1 MGLTFK
7 ARVLLELGAE
17 LISSDGMA
25 LYELIKNGLDAGSKD
40 IGVEIQVVVQPSMR
54 RALLR
59 KWRDHRHPWSSA
71 DFLAEVEAGIEPSAM
86 ADVVEAFKERLQ
98 KGPREVA
105 IKAFEDACV
114 DFNYIKVLDSGS
126 GMDAKALDECYL
138 TVGTTNR
145 LQEKMHLLR
154 ERGDELNDAQVPLGE
169 KGIGRLAAMR
179 LGHFIRVI
187 SAVATQPHEYVLD
200 LDWRPVY
207 VDPMLDLSDKAL
219 QFQPVVCGRKA
230 TDSGTT
236 IVIKDLQSDWD
247 LHKLRELSKFD
258 LAKLADPFKSATANQ
273 FLNVHFQG
281 EEVNLIATFEAAR
294 LKSADAICTIT
305 FRSGTIDPEPAEQ
318 DEEARLVVKTVY
330 RLHQREEE
338 LVLVGPHLATA
349 VSFEPKRRK
358 NAEKLARS
366 DEVVAALKTLG
377 DFEAK
382 FYWFNRGRF
391 LRYEKILWADG
402 LGDFVRNWSGG
413 LLVYRDGFRVYPYG
427 SAQDDWLDLDRKALA
442 SSAYKLNRAQIV
454 GYLRIT
460 SKENPRLVD
469 QTNREGFR
477 DSPEREALRRLLRQ
491 AIIADCKS
499 FLERVDKENKVADEE
514 TVQDLD
520 ARIVDSSNSAA
531 LNLKRLK
538 ARVPAETETIQ
549 SVLQELGEVQD
560 AWNRA
565 KQTLKS
571 KSEEVETYTHLA
583 GVGLMV
589 ELLAHE
595 LARTTQDA
603 LDLLADKKTA
613 SDPKK
618 LQALASVLKTLN
630 KRIRVIDVLS
640 IPGRQRRE
648 VISIPELVLEMK
660 DFYETKF
667 ARHQVV
673 FNVTQ
678 SNARPF
684 NRKVERGQIIQIL
697 DNIFNNSVFWLT
709 RRAKRQNPPQIKV
722 ELDAAAGTVRIVD
735 NGPGISEEV
744 GDRVFDAFYTSKGAN
759 GRGLGLFISKKLAT
773 ENDATLEL
781 LPANDGTHHGFVLK
795 F

>member
-25 LYELIKNGLDAGSKD
+25 LYELIKNGLDAGSKE
-40 IGVEIQVVVQPSMR
+40 IGIEIQVVMQPSMR

-59 KWRDHRHPWSSA
+59 KWKDTRLSWSL
-71 DFLAEVEAGIEPSAM
+71 DTFLAEVRSGIDNSAPSTAI
-86 ADVVEAFKERLQ
+86 DAFMSSIQ
-98 KGPREVA
+98 KGARA
-105 IKAFEDACV
+105 DALSALEAACAE
-114 DFNYIKVLDSGS
+114 FNFIQVVDSGR
-126 GMDAKALDECYL
+126 GMNATELDECYL

-145 LQEKMHLLR
+145 LQEKMRLLKDLNSDDE
-154 ERGDELNDAQVPLGE
+154 ERVPLGE

-179 LGHFIRVI
+179 LGHFIKVV
-187 SAVATQPHEYVLD
+187 SAVKSEPHEFVLD

-207 VDPMLDLSDKAL
+207 ANPMLDLSAPSL
-219 QFQPVVCGRKA
+219 QFKPVLGGKKIK
-230 TDSGTT
+230 SNGTT
-236 IVIKDLQSDWD
+236 IVIKDLQSDWHLD
-247 LHKLRELSKFD
+247 KLKELSRFD
-258 LAKLADPFKSATANQ
+258 LGKLADPFKSAAANQ
-273 FLNVHFQG
+273 FLTVQFQG
-281 EEVNLIATFEAAR
+281 NDVNLIAVFESAR
-294 LKSADAICTIT
+294 LKAADAICTIT
-305 FRSGTIDPEPAEQ
+305 FRAGSVDPEDI
-318 DEEARLVVKTVY
+318 DEGDEGARLIVKTSY
-330 RLHQREEE
+330 QHFKREET
-338 LVLVGPHLATA
+338 LALSGSHLATA
-349 VSFEPKRRK
+349 VSYEPKRKK
-358 NAEKLARS
+358 NADKLARS
-366 DEVVAALKTLG
+366 DEVVSALKTLG
-377 DFEAK
+377 DFDAK

-391 LRYEKILWADG
+391 LREQKALWAEG

-413 LLVYRDGFRVYPYG
+413 LLVYRDGYRVYPYG
-427 SAQDDWLDLDRKALA
+427 SPQDDWLDLDRKALA

-514 TVQDLD
+514 TLQDLD
-520 ARIVDSSNSAA
+520 ARIVDSSQSASQ
-531 LNLKRLK
+531 NLKRLR
-538 ARVPAETETIQ
+538 ARVPDESETIQ

-565 KQTLKS
+565 KQTLKAN
-571 KSEEVETYTHLA
+571 KDDLETYTHLA

-603 LDLLADKKTA
+603 LDLLADKQTA

-648 VISIPELVLEMK
+648 VQSIPEIVAEMK
-660 DFYETKF
+660 EFYETKF
-667 ARHQVV
+667 ARHIVE
-673 FNVTQ
+673 FSLTQ
-678 SNARPF
+678 SGTRAF
-684 NRKVERGQIIQIL
+684 ARKVERGQIIQII
-697 DNIFNNSVFWLT
+697 DNIFNNAVFWLGQRSNRKT
-709 RRAKRQNPPQIKV
+709 PARINV
-722 ELDAAAGTVRIVD
+722 EIDTIAGSIAITD
-735 NGPGISEEV
+735 NGPGISEEI
-744 GDRVFDAFYTSKGAN
+744 GNRVFDAFYTSKGAS
-759 GRGLGLFISKKLAT
+759 GRGLGLYISKKLAA
-773 ENDATLEL
+773 ENNFELEL
-781 LPANDGTHHGFVLK
+781 LPAQDGVHHGFVLK

>member
-25 LYELIKNGLDAGSKD
+25 LYELIKNGLDAGSD
-40 IGVEIQVVVQPSMR
+40 EIGIEIQVVMQPSMKR
-54 RALLR
+54 SLLR
-59 KWRDHRHPWSSA
+59 KWKDARLAWRPEA
-71 DFLAEVEAGIEPSAM
+71 FLAEVEAGIDGGAPTDAVAAFTGALQAGSRS
-86 ADVVEAFKERLQ
+86 EAL
-98 KGPREVA
+98 A
-105 IKAFEDACV
+105 SLDDACAK
-114 DFNYIKVLDSGS
+114 FSFIKVVDSGC
-126 GMDAKALDECYL
+126 GMDKQALNDCYL
-138 TVGTTNR
+138 TVGTTVR
-145 LQEKMHLLR
+145 LEQKMHLLD
-154 ERGDELNDAQVPLGE
+154 DEASDASDEGRIPLGE

-179 LGHFIRVI
+179 LGHFVQVV
-187 SAVATQPHEYVLD
+187 SAVESEPNECVLD

-207 VDPMLDLSDKAL
+207 ANPMLDLEHEAL
-219 QFQPVVCGRKA
+219 QFKPVMGGRKLRPK
-230 TDSGTT
+230 GTT

-247 LHKLRELSKFD
+247 LDKLKELSRFD
-258 LAKLADPFKSATANQ
+258 LGKLADPFQSAAANQ
-273 FLNVHFQG
+273 FLAVQFQG
-281 EEVNLIATFEAAR
+281 KEVDLIAVFEAAR

-305 FRSGTIDPEPAEQ
+305 FRAGSVDVSSADADAAE
-318 DEEARLVVKTVY
+318 LVVKTTY
-330 RLHQREEE
+330 RLYKREEE
-338 LVLVGPHLATA
+338 LVHGGPHLATA
-349 VSFEPKRRK
+349 VSYEPKRKK

-391 LRYEKILWADG
+391 LRDEKVLWSGG

-460 SKENPRLVD
+460 SKENPKLID

-499 FLERVDKENKVADEE
+499 FLEKVDKENKVADEE
-514 TVQDLD
+514 TLQDID
-520 ARIVDSSNSAA
+520 ARIGDSSQNAA

-538 ARVPAETETIQ
+538 ARVPAEAETIQ

-571 KSEEVETYTHLA
+571 KNEEVETYTHLA

-595 LARTTQDA
+595 LARITQDA
-603 LDLLADKKTA
+603 LELLADKKTA

-618 LQALASVLKTLN
+618 LQALAAVLKTLN

-640 IPGRQRRE
+640 IPGRQRKE
-648 VISIPELVLEMK
+648 VLAIPALVEEMK

-667 ARHQVV
+667 ERHKIQFDVITSGGRA
-673 FNVTQ
+673 F
-678 SNARPF
+678 A
-684 NRKVERGQIIQIL
+684 RKVERGQIIQIF
-697 DNIFNNSVFWLT
+697 DNLFNNSVFWLA
-709 RRAKRQNPPQIKV
+709 RRLNRDERPHIRV
-722 ELDAAAGTVRIVD
+722 EIDTSAGSVSVMD
-735 NGPGISEEV
+735 NGPGISEDV
-744 GDRVFDAFYTSKGAN
+744 GNRVFDAFYTSKGAN
-759 GRGLGLFISKKLAT
+759 GRGLGLYISKKLAV
-773 ENDATLEL
+773 ENDAQLEL
-781 LPANDGTHHGFVLK
+781 LPAEEGVHHGFLLK

>member
-25 LYELIKNGLDAGSKD
+25 LYELIKNGLDAGSRE
-40 IGVEIQVVVQPSMR
+40 ISIEIQVVLQPSMKR
-54 RALLR
+54 SLLR
-59 KWRDHRHPWSSA
+59 RWRDERLAWNA
-71 DFLAEVEAGIEPSAM
+71 EAFLAEVDAGIDSSAP
-86 ADVVEAFKERLQ
+86 AEALAEFVGALQ
-98 KGPREVA
+98 VGSRSEALVSL
-105 IKAFEDACV
+105 EDACAEY
-114 DFNYIKVLDSGS
+114 NSIKVIDSGC
-126 GMDAKALDECYL
+126 GMDKQALNDCYL
-138 TVGTTNR
+138 TVGTTVR
-145 LQEKMHLLR
+145 LEQKMHLLD
-154 ERGDELNDAQVPLGE
+154 DEASDASDNRRIPLGE

-179 LGHFIRVI
+179 LGHFIRVV
-187 SAVATQPHEYVLD
+187 SAVESESNEYVLD

-207 VDPMLDLSDKAL
+207 ANPMLGLDHESL
-219 QFQPVVCGRKA
+219 QFKPVMGGQKSRHK
-230 TDSGTT
+230 GTT

-247 LHKLRELSKFD
+247 LDKLRELSRFD
-258 LAKLADPFKSATANQ
+258 LGKLADPFQSAAANQ
-273 FLNVHFQG
+273 FLAIKFQG
-281 EEVNLIATFEAAR
+281 KDANLIGVFEAAR
-294 LKSADAICTIT
+294 LKCADAVCTIT
-305 FRSGTIDPEPAEQ
+305 FRAGSVETSSANEDAAE
-318 DEEARLVVKTVY
+318 LVVNTVY
-330 RLHQREEE
+330 RLYKREEE
-338 LVLVGPHLATA
+338 LVHAGPHLATA
-349 VSFEPKRRK
+349 VSYEPKRKK

-366 DEVVAALKTLG
+366 DEVVTALKTLG

-391 LRYEKILWADG
+391 LRDEKVLWSGG

-460 SKENPRLVD
+460 SRENPKLID

-499 FLERVDKENKVADEE
+499 FLEKVDKENKVADEE
-514 TVQDLD
+514 TLQDID
-520 ARIVDSSNSAA
+520 ARIGDSSQNAA
-531 LNLKRLK
+531 QNLKRLK
-538 ARVPAETETIQ
+538 ARVPAEAETIQ

-571 KSEEVETYTHLA
+571 KNEEVETYTHLA

-603 LDLLADKKTA
+603 LELLADKKTA
-613 SDPKK
+613 SDPQK
-618 LQALASVLKTLN
+618 LQALAAVLKTLN

-640 IPGRQRRE
+640 IPGRQRKE
-648 VISIPELVLEMK
+648 VLSIPTLVEEMR
-660 DFYETKF
+660 DFYEAKF
-667 ARHQVV
+667 EQNKVNFDVVMTGARA
-673 FNVTQ
+673 FT
-678 SNARPF
+678 
-684 NRKVERGQIIQIL
+684 RKVERGQIIQIF
-697 DNIFNNSVFWLT
+697 DNIFNNSVFWLA
-709 RRAKRQNPPQIKV
+709 RRLNRDERPQIRV
-722 ELDAAAGTVRIVD
+722 DIDTAAGLVAISD
-735 NGPGISEEV
+735 NGPGISEDV
-744 GDRVFDAFYTSKGAN
+744 GNRVFDAFYTSKGAN
-759 GRGLGLFISKKLAT
+759 GRGLGLYISKKLAA
-773 ENDATLEL
+773 ENDAELEL
-781 LPANDGTHHGFVLK
+781 LPAESGVHNGFVLK

>member
-25 LYELIKNGLDAGSKD
+25 LYELIKNGLDAGSKE
-40 IGVEIQVVVQPSMR
+40 IGIEIQVVMQPSMR

-59 KWRDHRHPWSSA
+59 KWKDTRLVWSA
-71 DFLAEVEAGIEPSAM
+71 DKFLAEVEAGIDNSAPRTVI
-86 ADVVEAFKERLQ
+86 DVFMGALQGGSRVAAISALEAACAEFNF
-98 KGPREVA
+98 
-105 IKAFEDACV
+105 IKVV
-114 DFNYIKVLDSGS
+114 DFGS
-126 GMDAKALDECYL
+126 GMDDDALDECYL

-145 LQEKMHLLR
+145 LQEKIRLLK
-154 ERGDELNDAQVPLGE
+154 EDSAEHDENIPLGE

-179 LGHFIRVI
+179 LGHFIQVI
-187 SAVATQPHEYVLD
+187 SAVESEPCEFVLD

-207 VDPMLDLSDKAL
+207 ANPMLDLSDKSL
-219 QFQPVVCGRKA
+219 QFKPVVGGKKSR
-230 TDSGTT
+230 TNGTT

-247 LHKLRELSKFD
+247 LDKLRELSRFD
-258 LAKLADPFKSATANQ
+258 LGKLGDPFKSAAANQ
-273 FLNVHFQG
+273 FLTVHFQG
-281 EEVNLIATFEAAR
+281 NDVNLIAVFEAAR

-305 FRSGTIDPEPAEQ
+305 FRAGSVEP
-318 DEEARLVVKTVY
+318 DDDGDTARLIVKTVY
-330 RLHQREEE
+330 QHYKREEE
-338 LVLVGPHLATA
+338 LALFGPHLATA
-349 VSFEPKRRK
+349 VSYEPKRKK
-358 NAEKLARS
+358 NADKLARS
-366 DEVVAALKTLG
+366 DEVVSALKTLG
-377 DFEAK
+377 DFDAK

-391 LRYEKILWADG
+391 LREEKVLWAGG

-413 LLVYRDGFRVYPYG
+413 LLVYRDGYRVYPYG

-514 TVQDLD
+514 TLQDLD
-520 ARIVDSSNSAA
+520 ARIVDSSQNAS
-531 LNLKRLK
+531 LNLKRLR

-560 AWNRA
+560 AWSRA

-571 KSEEVETYTHLA
+571 NKEDLETYTHLA

-603 LDLLADKKTA
+603 LDLLADKKAA

-618 LQALASVLKTLN
+618 LQALTSVLKTLN

-648 VISIPELVLEMK
+648 VLPIAAIVTEMM

-667 ARHQVV
+667 ARHSVEL
-673 FNVTQ
+673 NVTQ
-678 SNARPF
+678 TGSRAF
-684 NRKVERGQIIQIL
+684 TRKVERGQIIQIF
-697 DNIFNNSVFWLT
+697 DNIFNNSVFWLA
-709 RRAKRQNPPQIKV
+709 RRSNRNKPAKINVDIDTK
-722 ELDAAAGTVRIVD
+722 AGTIVITD
-735 NGPGISEEV
+735 NGPGISEPI
-744 GDRVFDAFYTSKGAN
+744 GNRVFDAFYTSKGAS
-759 GRGLGLFISKKLAT
+759 GRGLGLYISKKLAS
-773 ENDATLEL
+773 ENDVDLEL
-781 LPANDGTHHGFVLK
+781 LPAEDGVHHGFVLK

>member
-1 MGLTFK
+1 
-7 ARVLLELGAE
+7 
-17 LISSDGMA
+17 MA
-25 LYELIKNGLDAGSKD
+25 LYELIKNGLDAGSKE
-40 IGVEIQVVVQPSMR
+40 IGIEIQVVMQPSMR

-59 KWRDHRHPWSSA
+59 KWKDARLAWNA
-71 DFLAEVEAGIEPSAM
+71 KTFLAEVQAGVDGSAPDD
-86 ADVVEAFKERLQ
+86 AIEAFMGALQ
-98 KGPREVA
+98 TGSRAAALASLEQ
-105 IKAFEDACV
+105 ACAE
-114 DFNYIKVLDSGS
+114 FNFIKVVDSGS
-126 GMDAKALDECYL
+126 GMDVKALDECYL

-145 LQEKMHLLR
+145 LQKKMNLMDDVS
-154 ERGDELNDAQVPLGE
+154 DEANEEQVPLGE

-179 LGHFIRVI
+179 LGHFVQVV
-187 SAVATQPHEYVLD
+187 SAVESKPREFVLD

-207 VDPMLDLSDKAL
+207 ANPMLDLDDESL
-219 QFQPVVCGRKA
+219 QFEPVVGPRKSRA
-230 TDSGTT
+230 KGTT

-247 LHKLRELSKFD
+247 LDKLKELSRFD
-258 LAKLADPFKSATANQ
+258 LGKLADPFKSAAANQ
-273 FLNVHFQG
+273 FLSVQFQG
-281 EEVNLIATFEAAR
+281 NDTSLIPVFEAAR
-294 LKSADAICTIT
+294 LKSADAFCTIT
-305 FRSGTIDPEPAEQ
+305 FRSGSVEPDSTDENAAE
-318 DEEARLVVKTVY
+318 LVVKTVY
-330 RLHQREEE
+330 SHFKREEE
-338 LVLVGPHLATA
+338 LVHVGAHLATA
-349 VSFEPKRRK
+349 VSYEPKRRK

-366 DEVVAALKTLG
+366 DEVVEALKTLG

-391 LRYEKILWADG
+391 LREEKVLWASG
-402 LGDFVRNWSGG
+402 LGDFVRSWSGG
-413 LLVYRDGFRVYPYG
+413 LLVYRDGYRVYPYG

-442 SSAYKLNRAQIV
+442 SSAYKLNRAQII
-454 GYLRIT
+454 GFLRIT
-460 SKENPRLVD
+460 SKKNPRLID

-499 FLERVDKENKVADEE
+499 FLEKVDKENKIADEE
-514 TVQDLD
+514 TLQDID
-520 ARIVDSSNSAA
+520 ARIVDSSQNAA
-531 LNLKRLK
+531 QNLKRLR
-538 ARVPAETETIQ
+538 ARVPAETATIQ

-571 KSEEVETYTHLA
+571 KNEEVETYTHLA

-648 VISIPELVLEMK
+648 VLPIPALVMEMR

-667 ARHQVV
+667 ERHKVE
-673 FNVTQ
+673 FTVTQ
-678 SNARPF
+678 SGDRVFA
-684 NRKVERGQIIQIL
+684 RKVERGQIIQIV
-697 DNIFNNSVFWLT
+697 DNIFNNSVFWLA
-709 RRAKRQNPPQIKV
+709 RRVNKGERPKINV
-722 ELDAAAGTVRIVD
+722 EIDTVVGSVAIID
-735 NGPGISEEV
+735 NGPGISEEI
-744 GDRVFDAFYTSKGAN
+744 GNRVFDAFYTSKGAS
-759 GRGLGLFISKKLAT
+759 GRGLGLYISKKLAE
-773 ENDATLEL
+773 ENDAKLEL
-781 LPANDGTHHGFVLK
+781 LPAKDGIHHGFVLK

>member
-25 LYELIKNGLDAGSKD
+25 LYELIKNGLDAGSKEIGID
-40 IGVEIQVVVQPSMR
+40 IQIVMQPSMKR
-54 RALLR
+54 TLLR
-59 KWRDHRHPWSSA
+59 KWKDTRHAWSA
-71 DFLAEVEAGIEPSAM
+71 EKFLAEVEAGVDSGAPDEAVEEFIRSIETGSRAEM
-86 ADVVEAFKERLQ
+86 LA
-98 KGPREVA
+98 
-105 IKAFEDACV
+105 AFEETCV
-114 DFNYIKVLDSGS
+114 ELNFIKVVDTGC
-126 GMDAKALDECYL
+126 GMDDKALNECYL

-145 LQEKMHLLR
+145 LQEKMHLLESTSEDADR
-154 ERGDELNDAQVPLGE
+154 ERVPLGE

-179 LGHFIRVI
+179 LGHYVQVI
-187 SAVATQPHEYVLD
+187 SAVETKPREFVLD

-207 VDPMLDLSDKAL
+207 ANPMLSLDHESL
-219 QFQPVVCGRKA
+219 QFEPVVGPRK
-230 TDSGTT
+230 SRPNGTT

-247 LHKLRELSKFD
+247 LDKLKELSRFD
-258 LAKLADPFKSATANQ
+258 LGKLADPFKSAAANQ
-273 FLNVHFQG
+273 FLNVQFQG
-281 EEVNLIATFEAAR
+281 KEANLIPVFESAR
-294 LKSADAICTIT
+294 LKSADAVCTIT
-305 FRSGTIDPEPAEQ
+305 FRAGSVGDSADENGAE
-318 DEEARLVVKTVY
+318 LTVKTVY
-330 RLHQREEE
+330 SHYRREEE
-338 LVLVGPHLATA
+338 LVHVGPHLATA
-349 VSFEPKRRK
+349 VSYEPKRKK
-358 NAEKLARS
+358 NADKLARS
-366 DEVVAALKTLG
+366 DEVVEALKTLG

-391 LRYEKILWADG
+391 LREEKVLWSGG
-402 LGDFVRNWSGG
+402 LGDFVRHWSGG
-413 LLVYRDGFRVYPYG
+413 LLVYRDGYRVYPYG

-460 SKENPRLVD
+460 SKVNPRLVD

-499 FLERVDKENKVADEE
+499 FLEKVDKENKVADEE
-514 TVQDLD
+514 TLQEID
-520 ARIVDSSNSAA
+520 ARIVDSSQNAA
-531 LNLKRLK
+531 QNLKRLK
-538 ARVPAETETIQ
+538 ARVPAETATIQ

-571 KSEEVETYTHLA
+571 KNEEVETYTHLA

-648 VISIPELVLEMK
+648 VLPIPELVTEMK

-667 ARHQVV
+667 ARHKVE
-673 FNVTQ
+673 FNVIQ
-678 SNARPF
+678 SGGRPF
-684 NRKVERGQIIQIL
+684 NRKVERGQVIQIF
-697 DNIFNNSVFWLT
+697 DNIFNNSVFWLA
-709 RRAKRQNPPQIKV
+709 RRMNRAERPQINV
-722 ELDAAAGTVRIVD
+722 EINTAKGYVTISD
-735 NGPGISEEV
+735 NGPGISEDI
-744 GDRVFDAFYTSKGAN
+744 GNRVFDAFYTSKGAN
-759 GRGLGLFISKKLAT
+759 GRGLGLYISKKLAA
-773 ENDATLEL
+773 ENDAELAL
-781 LPANDGTHHGFVLK
+781 LPAEEGIHHGFLLK

>member
-25 LYELIKNGLDAGSKD
+25 LYELIKNGLDAGSEE
-40 IGVEIQVVVQPSMR
+40 IGIEIQIVMQTSMK

-59 KWRDHRHPWSSA
+59 KWKDTSLAWNA
-71 DFLAEVEAGIEPSAM
+71 EQFLAEVEAGIDSSAPDD
-86 ADVVEAFKERLQ
+86 AVEDFIGALQ
-98 KGPREVA
+98 TNSRTNA
-105 IKAFEDACV
+105 LATLEDTCAELN
-114 DFNYIKVLDSGS
+114 FIKVIDSGT
-126 GMDAKALDECYL
+126 GMNDTALNLCYL

-145 LQEKMHLLR
+145 LEEKNFLLEDNEDEDSHN
-154 ERGDELNDAQVPLGE
+154 ERIPLGE

-179 LGHFIRVI
+179 LGHFVQVV
-187 SAVATQPHEYVLD
+187 SAVESEPREFVLD
-200 LDWRPVY
+200 LDWRPIY
-207 VDPMLDLSDKAL
+207 ANPMLDLDHWSL
-219 QFQPVVCGRKA
+219 QFEPVIGPFK
-230 TDSGTT
+230 SKPKGTT

-247 LHKLRELSKFD
+247 LDKLKELSRFD
-258 LAKLADPFKSATANQ
+258 LGKLADPFKSSVANQ
-273 FLNVHFQG
+273 FLSVQFQG
-281 EEVNLIATFEAAR
+281 KETNLIPVFESAR
-294 LKSADAICTIT
+294 LKSADAVCTIT
-305 FRSGTIDPEPAEQ
+305 FRAGAIAAESTDESCAELTI
-318 DEEARLVVKTVY
+318 KTVY
-330 RLHQREEE
+330 SHYRREEE
-338 LVLVGPHLATA
+338 LTHAGPHLATV
-349 VSFEPKRRK
+349 VSYEPKRKK

-366 DEVVAALKTLG
+366 DEVVEALKTLG

-391 LRYEKILWADG
+391 LREEKVLWAGG
-402 LGDFVRNWSGG
+402 LGDFVRHWSGG
-413 LLVYRDGFRVYPYG
+413 LLVFRDGFRVYPYG

-454 GYLRIT
+454 GYLRIS
-460 SKENPRLVD
+460 SKGNPKLVD

-499 FLERVDKENKVADEE
+499 FLEKVDKENKVADEE
-514 TVQDLD
+514 TLQDID
-520 ARIVDSSNSAA
+520 ARIVDSSQSAA
-531 LNLKRLK
+531 QNLKRLK
-538 ARVPAETETIQ
+538 ARVPAETATIQ

-571 KSEEVETYTHLA
+571 KNEEVETYTHLA

-613 SDPKK
+613 NDPKK

-648 VISIPELVLEMK
+648 TLEIPELIAEMK

-667 ARHQVV
+667 ARHNVE
-673 FNVTQ
+673 FNMAVSGGRAFT
-678 SNARPF
+678 
-684 NRKVERGQIIQIL
+684 RKVERGQIIQIF
-697 DNIFNNSVFWLT
+697 DNIFNNSVFWLA
-709 RRAKRQNPPQIKV
+709 RRINRNERAKINVDI
-722 ELDAAAGTVRIVD
+722 DTVRKLVTISD
-735 NGPGISEEV
+735 NGPGISEDI
-744 GDRVFDAFYTSKGAN
+744 GSRVFDAFYTSKGAN
-759 GRGLGLFISKKLAT
+759 GRGLGLYISKKLAT
-773 ENDATLEL
+773 ENDAELGL
-781 LPANDGTHHGFVLK
+781 LPAKEGTHQGFILK

>member
-1 MGLTFK
+1 MGLSFK

-25 LYELIKNGLDAGSKD
+25 LYELIKNGLDASSKE
-40 IGVEIQVVVQPSMR
+40 IGIEIQVVMQPSMK

-59 KWRDHRHPWSSA
+59 KWKDTRLAWNA
-71 DFLAEVEAGIEPSAM
+71 ETFLTEVEAGIDDSAP
-86 ADVVEAFKERLQ
+86 DD
-98 KGPREVA
+98 A
-105 IKAFEDACV
+105 IDTFIDTIQLGSREDALATLEEACV
-114 DFNYIKVLDSGS
+114 EFNFIKVIDSGS
-126 GMDAKALDECYL
+126 GMDDKSLNECYL
-138 TVGTTNR
+138 TIGTTNR
-145 LQEKMHLLR
+145 LQEKKHLLESISEEAEK
-154 ERGDELNDAQVPLGE
+154 ERVPLGE

-179 LGHFIRVI
+179 LGHFVRVV
-187 SAVATQPHEYVLD
+187 SAVESKTREFVLD
-200 LDWRPVY
+200 LDWRPIY
-207 VDPMLDLSDKAL
+207 ANPMLSLDHESL
-219 QFQPVVCGRKA
+219 QFEPVEGPQK
-230 TDSGTT
+230 SKPNGTT
-236 IVIKDLQSDWD
+236 IIIKDLQSDWHLD
-247 LHKLRELSKFD
+247 KLKELSRFD
-258 LAKLADPFKSATANQ
+258 LGKLADPFKSAAANQ
-273 FLNVHFQG
+273 FLSVQFQG
-281 EEVNLIATFEAAR
+281 KEANLIPVFESAR
-294 LKSADAICTIT
+294 LKYADAVCTIT
-305 FRSGTIDPEPAEQ
+305 FRAGTVEAESN
-318 DEEARLVVKTVY
+318 DDGRAELTVNTVY
-330 RLHQREEE
+330 RHFKREEE
-338 LVLVGPHLATA
+338 LLHAGPHLATA
-349 VSFEPKRRK
+349 VSYEPKRKR

-391 LRYEKILWADG
+391 LREEKVLWSGG
-402 LGDFVRNWSGG
+402 LGDFVRHWSGG
-413 LLVYRDGFRVYPYG
+413 LLVYRDGYRVYPYA

-460 SKENPRLVD
+460 SKKNPCLID

-499 FLERVDKENKVADEE
+499 FLEKVDKENKVADEE
-514 TVQDLD
+514 TLQDID
-520 ARIVDSSNSAA
+520 ARIVDSSQSAA
-531 LNLKRLK
+531 QNLKRLK
-538 ARVPAETETIQ
+538 ARVPAETATIQ

-571 KSEEVETYTHLA
+571 KNEEVETYTHLA

-630 KRIRVIDVLS
+630 KRIRVIDILS

-648 VISIPELVLEMK
+648 VLPIPELVAEIK
-660 DFYETKF
+660 GFYETKF
-667 ARHQVV
+667 TRHKVE
-673 FNVTQ
+673 FNLIQ
-678 SNARPF
+678 SGGRAF
-684 NRKVERGQIIQIL
+684 TRKVERGQIIQIF
-697 DNIFNNSVFWLT
+697 DNIFNNSVFWLA
-709 RRAKRQNPPQIKV
+709 RRVNRAEQAQINV
-722 ELDAAAGTVRIVD
+722 EIDTAGGIVTLTD
-735 NGPGISEEV
+735 NGPGISEDI
-744 GDRVFDAFYTSKGAN
+744 GNRVFDAFYTSKGAN
-759 GRGLGLFISKKLAT
+759 GRGLGLYISKKLAA
-773 ENDATLEL
+773 ENDAELEL
-781 LPANDGTHHGFVLK
+781 LPAEEGIHHGFLLK

>member
-25 LYELIKNGLDAGSKD
+25 LYELIKNGLDAGSKE
-40 IGVEIQVVVQPSMR
+40 IRIEIQVVMQPSMR

-59 KWRDHRHPWSSA
+59 KWKDTRLAWNA
-71 DFLAEVEAGIEPSAM
+71 DTFLAEVGAGVDNSAPRTEIDAFTGTLQGGSRAAAISALEAACAE
-86 ADVVEAFKERLQ
+86 FNF
-98 KGPREVA
+98 
-105 IKAFEDACV
+105 IKVV
-114 DFNYIKVLDSGS
+114 DFGG
-126 GMDAKALDECYL
+126 GMDADALDECYL

-145 LQEKMHLLR
+145 LQEKMRLLKADN
-154 ERGDELNDAQVPLGE
+154 GDDENIPLGE

-179 LGHFIRVI
+179 LGHFIKVV
-187 SAVATQPHEYVLD
+187 SSVTSKPHEFVLD

-207 VDPMLDLSDKAL
+207 ANPMLDLSDKSL
-219 QFQPVVCGRKA
+219 QFHPMVGAKKSQ
-230 TDSGTT
+230 TSGTT
-236 IVIKDLQSDWD
+236 IIIKDLQSDWD
-247 LHKLRELSKFD
+247 LDKLRELSRFD
-258 LAKLADPFKSATANQ
+258 LGKLADPFKSAAANQ
-273 FLNVHFQG
+273 FLTVQFQG
-281 EEVNLIATFEAAR
+281 NDINLIAVFEAAR

-305 FRSGTIDPEPAEQ
+305 FRAGSVEPDAIDEGEGA
-318 DEEARLVVKTVY
+318 ARLIVKTVY
-330 RLHQREEE
+330 QHYKRDEE
-338 LVLVGPHLATA
+338 LALFGPHLATA
-349 VSFEPKRRK
+349 VSYEPKRKK
-358 NAEKLARS
+358 NADKLARS
-366 DEVVAALKTLG
+366 DEVVSALKTLG
-377 DFEAK
+377 DFDAK

-391 LRYEKILWADG
+391 LREEKVLWAGG

-413 LLVYRDGFRVYPYG
+413 LLVYRDGYRVYPYG

-514 TVQDLD
+514 TLQDLD
-520 ARIVDSSNSAA
+520 ARIVDSSQSASQ
-531 LNLKRLK
+531 NLKRLR
-538 ARVPAETETIQ
+538 ARVPDETETIQ

-571 KSEEVETYTHLA
+571 NKEDLETYTHLA

-613 SDPKK
+613 NDPKK

-648 VISIPELVLEMK
+648 VLSIPEIVVEMK

-667 ARHQVV
+667 ARHTVELNLTEIGGRA
-673 FNVTQ
+673 FT
-678 SNARPF
+678 
-684 NRKVERGQIIQIL
+684 RKVERGQIIQII
-697 DNIFNNSVFWLT
+697 DNIFNNSVFWLARRSNPKKPAKINVEVDT
-709 RRAKRQNPPQIKV
+709 R
-722 ELDAAAGTVRIVD
+722 AGTVVIID
-735 NGPGISEEV
+735 NGPGISEAI
-744 GDRVFDAFYTSKGAN
+744 GNRVFDAFYTSKGAS
-759 GRGLGLFISKKLAT
+759 GRGLGLYISKKLAA
-773 ENDATLEL
+773 ENDVELEL
-781 LPANDGTHHGFVLK
+781 LSAEDGVHHGFVLK

>member
-1 MGLTFK
+1 LGLTFK
-7 ARVLLELGAE
+7 ARILLELGAE

-25 LYELIKNGLDAGSKD
+25 LYELIKNGLDAGSEE
-40 IGVEIQVVVQPSMR
+40 ISIEIQVVMQPSMK

-59 KWRDHRHPWSSA
+59 KWKDIRQAWSA
-71 DFLAEVEAGIEPSAM
+71 KKFLAEIEAGVENSAPDKEIEDFINTIQLGSRESAL
-86 ADVVEAFKERLQ
+86 AAL
-98 KGPREVA
+98 
-105 IKAFEDACV
+105 EDACV
-114 DFNYIKVLDSGS
+114 EFNFIKVVDFGT
-126 GMDAKALDECYL
+126 GMDAETLDECYL

-145 LQEKMHLLR
+145 LQKKLR
-154 ERGDELNDAQVPLGE
+154 LMDAGSNADEEQIPLGE

-179 LGHFIRVI
+179 LGHFVQVV
-187 SAVATQPHEYVLD
+187 SAVELESREFVLD

-207 VDPMLDLSDKAL
+207 ANPMLDLSDKSL
-219 QFQPVVCGRKA
+219 QFSPRLGSLKSKP
-230 TDSGTT
+230 SGTT
-236 IVIKDLQSDWD
+236 IIIKDLQSDWD
-247 LHKLRELSKFD
+247 LDKLKELSRFD
-258 LAKLADPFKSATANQ
+258 LVKLADPFKSSAANQ
-273 FLNVHFQG
+273 FLSVQFQG
-281 EEVNLIATFEAAR
+281 NDADLIAVFESAR
-294 LKSADAICTIT
+294 LKSADAICTIN
-305 FRSGTIDPEPAEQ
+305 FRAGSVEPNSAEE
-318 DEEARLVVKTVY
+318 DGAELTVKTIY
-330 RLHQREEE
+330 RHFKREEE
-338 LVLVGPHLATA
+338 LVHTGPHLATV
-349 VSFEPKRRK
+349 VSFEPKRKK

-366 DEVVAALKTLG
+366 DEVVEALKTLG

-382 FYWFNRGRF
+382 LYWFNRGRF
-391 LRYEKILWADG
+391 LREEKVLWAGG

-413 LLVYRDGFRVYPYG
+413 LLVYRDGYRVYPYG

-454 GYLRIT
+454 GYLRIS

-491 AIIADCKS
+491 AIISDCKS
-499 FLERVDKENKVADEE
+499 FLEKVDKENKVADEE
-514 TVQDLD
+514 TLQDID
-520 ARIVDSSNSAA
+520 ARIVDSSQNAA
-531 LNLKRLK
+531 QNLKRLK
-538 ARVPAETETIQ
+538 ARVPAETATIQ
-549 SVLQELGEVQD
+549 TVLQELGEVQD

-571 KSEEVETYTHLA
+571 KNEEVETYTHLA

-613 SDPKK
+613 SDPQK

-648 VISIPELVLEMK
+648 VLPIPTLVMEMK
-660 DFYETKF
+660 DFYETKI
-667 ARHQVV
+667 ARHNVE

-678 SNARPF
+678 SGGRAF
-684 NRKVERGQIIQIL
+684 TRKVERGQIIQIF
-697 DNIFNNSVFWLT
+697 DNIFNNAVFWLA
-709 RRAKRQNPPQIKV
+709 RRSNREQFPQINV
-722 ELDAAAGTVRIVD
+722 EIDTVGGVVAITD
-735 NGPGISEEV
+735 NGPGISEEI

-759 GRGLGLFISKKLAT
+759 GRGLGLYISRKLAA
-773 ENDATLEL
+773 ENDVQLEL
-781 LPANDGTHHGFVLK
+781 VPAKDGIHRGFLLK

>member
-25 LYELIKNGLDAGSKD
+25 LYELIKNGLDAGSKE
-40 IGVEIQVVVQPSMR
+40 IGIEIQVVMQPSMR

-59 KWRDHRHPWSSA
+59 KWKDTRLAWSA
-71 DFLAEVEAGIEPSAM
+71 DTFLAEVEAGIDNSAPRTVI
-86 ADVVEAFKERLQ
+86 DVFMGALQGGSRVAAISALEAACAEFNF
-98 KGPREVA
+98 
-105 IKAFEDACV
+105 IKVV
-114 DFNYIKVLDSGS
+114 DFGS
-126 GMDAKALDECYL
+126 GMDDDALDECYL

-145 LQEKMHLLR
+145 LQEKIRLLK
-154 ERGDELNDAQVPLGE
+154 EDSAEHDENIPLGE

-179 LGHFIRVI
+179 LGHFIQVI
-187 SAVATQPHEYVLD
+187 SAVESEPREFVLD

-207 VDPMLDLSDKAL
+207 ANPMLDLSDKSL
-219 QFQPVVCGRKA
+219 QFKPVVGGKKSR
-230 TDSGTT
+230 TNGTT

-247 LHKLRELSKFD
+247 LDKLRELSRFD
-258 LAKLADPFKSATANQ
+258 LGKLGDPFKSAAANQ
-273 FLNVHFQG
+273 FLTVQFQG
-281 EEVNLIATFEAAR
+281 NDVNLIAVFEAAR

-305 FRSGTIDPEPAEQ
+305 FRAGSVEPE
-318 DEEARLVVKTVY
+318 DDGDTARLIVKTVY
-330 RLHQREEE
+330 QHYKREEE
-338 LVLVGPHLATA
+338 LALFGPHLATA
-349 VSFEPKRRK
+349 VSYEPKRKK
-358 NAEKLARS
+358 NADKLARS
-366 DEVVAALKTLG
+366 DEVVSALKTLG
-377 DFEAK
+377 DFDAK

-391 LRYEKILWADG
+391 LREEKVLWAGG

-413 LLVYRDGFRVYPYG
+413 LLVYRDGYRVYPYG

-514 TVQDLD
+514 TLQDLD
-520 ARIVDSSNSAA
+520 ARIVDSSQNAS
-531 LNLKRLK
+531 LNLKRLR

-560 AWNRA
+560 AWSRA

-571 KSEEVETYTHLA
+571 NKEDLDTYTHLA

-603 LDLLADKKTA
+603 LDLLADKKAA

-618 LQALASVLKTLN
+618 LQALTSVLKTLN

-648 VISIPELVLEMK
+648 VLPIAAIVTEMM

-667 ARHQVV
+667 ARHSVEL
-673 FNVTQ
+673 NVTQ
-678 SNARPF
+678 TGSSAF
-684 NRKVERGQIIQIL
+684 TRKVERGQIIQIF
-697 DNIFNNSVFWLT
+697 DNIFNNSVFWLA
-709 RRAKRQNPPQIKV
+709 RRSNRNKPAQINVHIDTK
-722 ELDAAAGTVRIVD
+722 AGTIVITD
-735 NGPGISEEV
+735 NGPGISEPI
-744 GDRVFDAFYTSKGAN
+744 GNRVFDAFYTSKGAS
-759 GRGLGLFISKKLAT
+759 GRGLGLYISKKLAS
-773 ENDATLEL
+773 ENDVDLEL
-781 LPANDGTHHGFVLK
+781 LPAQDGVHHGFVLK

>member
-25 LYELIKNGLDAGSKD
+25 LYELIKNGLDAGSKE
-40 IGVEIQVVVQPSMR
+40 IGIDIQVVMQPSMK

-59 KWRDHRHPWSSA
+59 KWKDARLAWNA
-71 DFLAEVEAGIEPSAM
+71 KTFQAEVEAGIDNSAPSDAI
-86 ADVVEAFKERLQ
+86 EAFVDTL
-98 KGPREVA
+98 REESRA
-105 IKAFEDACV
+105 DALAALEEACV
-114 DFNYIKVLDSGS
+114 EFNFIKVVDSGD
-126 GMDAKALDECYL
+126 GMDGNALDECYL

-145 LQEKMHLLR
+145 LQKKMRLLEDTR
-154 ERGDELNDAQVPLGE
+154 NEADEEQVPLGE

-179 LGHFIRVI
+179 LGHFVQVV
-187 SAVATQPHEYVLD
+187 SAVESHPREFVLD

-207 VDPMLDLSDKAL
+207 ANPMLDLDDKSL
-219 QFQPVVCGRKA
+219 QFKPVVGARK
-230 TDSGTT
+230 SKPKGTT
-236 IVIKDLQSDWD
+236 IIIKDLQSDWD
-247 LHKLRELSKFD
+247 LDKLRELSRFD
-258 LAKLADPFKSATANQ
+258 LGKLADPFKSAAANQ
-273 FLNVHFQG
+273 FLSVQFQG
-281 EEVNLIATFEAAR
+281 KDANVIAVFEAAR
-294 LKSADAICTIT
+294 LKPADAICTIT
-305 FRSGTIDPEPAEQ
+305 FRAGSVEAESA
-318 DEEARLVVKTVY
+318 DEDGAELTVKTVY
-330 RLHQREEE
+330 RHFKREEE
-338 LVLVGPHLATA
+338 LVHVGPHLATA
-349 VSFEPKRRK
+349 VSYEPKRKK

-391 LRYEKILWADG
+391 LREEKVLWSGG

-413 LLVYRDGFRVYPYG
+413 LLVYRDGYRVYPYG

-460 SKENPRLVD
+460 SKENPRLID

-477 DSPEREALRRLLRQ
+477 DSPEREALRRILRQ

-499 FLERVDKENKVADEE
+499 FLEKVDKENKVADEE
-514 TVQDLD
+514 TLQEID
-520 ARIVDSSNSAA
+520 ARIVDSSQNAA
-531 LNLKRLK
+531 QNLKRLK
-538 ARVPAETETIQ
+538 ARVPAETATIQ

-571 KSEEVETYTHLA
+571 KNEEVETYTHLA

-613 SDPKK
+613 SDPNK

-648 VISIPELVLEMK
+648 VLPIPALVTEMK

-667 ARHQVV
+667 ARHKVE
-673 FNVTQ
+673 FNLIHSGGRAFT
-678 SNARPF
+678 
-684 NRKVERGQIIQIL
+684 RKVERGQIIQIF
-697 DNIFNNSVFWLT
+697 DNIFNNSIFWLG
-709 RRAKRQNPPQIKV
+709 RRLNRNERPQINV
-722 ELDAAAGTVRIVD
+722 EIDTTGGSVAITD
-735 NGPGISEEV
+735 NGPGISEDV
-744 GDRVFDAFYTSKGAN
+744 GNRVFDAFYTSKGAN
-759 GRGLGLFISKKLAT
+759 GRGLGLYISKKLAA
-773 ENDATLEL
+773 ENDAQLEL
-781 LPANDGTHHGFVLK
+781 LPAEEGIHHGFLLK

>member
-25 LYELIKNGLDAGSKD
+25 LYELIKNGLDAGSEE
-40 IGVEIQVVVQPSMR
+40 IGIEIQVVMQPSMR

-59 KWRDHRHPWSSA
+59 KWKDTRVAWST
-71 DFLAEVEAGIEPSAM
+71 DKFLAEVKAGIDDSAPKIAKDSFM
-86 ADVVEAFKERLQ
+86 EALQ
-98 KGPREVA
+98 RGSRVTA
-105 IKAFEDACV
+105 ISALEAACAELN
-114 DFNYIKVLDSGS
+114 FIKVVDSGS
-126 GMDAKALDECYL
+126 GMDDDELDECYL

-145 LQEKMHLLR
+145 LQEKIHLLKKDSA
-154 ERGDELNDAQVPLGE
+154 EDDENIPLGE

-179 LGHFIRVI
+179 LGHFIQVV
-187 SAVATQPHEYVLD
+187 SAVELKPCEFVLD

-207 VDPMLDLSDKAL
+207 ANPMLDLSDKSL
-219 QFQPVVCGRKA
+219 QFKPVVGGKKSR
-230 TDSGTT
+230 TNGTT
-236 IVIKDLQSDWD
+236 IIIRDLQSDWD
-247 LHKLRELSKFD
+247 LDKLRELSRFD
-258 LAKLADPFKSATANQ
+258 LGKLGDPFKSAVANQ
-273 FLNVHFQG
+273 FLNVQFQG
-281 EEVNLIATFEAAR
+281 NDVNLIAVFEAAR

-305 FRSGTIDPEPAEQ
+305 FRAGSVEP
-318 DEEARLVVKTVY
+318 DEDGEAARLIVKTVY
-330 RLHQREEE
+330 QHYKREEE
-338 LVLVGPHLATA
+338 LALFGPHLATA
-349 VSFEPKRRK
+349 VSYEPKRKK
-358 NAEKLARS
+358 NADKLARS
-366 DEVVAALKTLG
+366 DEVGSALKTLG
-377 DFEAK
+377 DFDAK

-391 LRYEKILWADG
+391 LREEKVLWAGG

-413 LLVYRDGFRVYPYG
+413 LLVYRDGYRVYPYG

-460 SKENPRLVD
+460 SKENPKLVD

-499 FLERVDKENKVADEE
+499 FLERVDKENKIADEE
-514 TVQDLD
+514 TLQDLD
-520 ARIVDSSNSAA
+520 ARIVDSSVNAS

-560 AWNRA
+560 AWSRA

-571 KSEEVETYTHLA
+571 NKEDLDTYTHLA

-603 LDLLADKKTA
+603 LDLLADKKAA

-618 LQALASVLKTLN
+618 LQALTSVLKTLN

-648 VISIPELVLEMK
+648 VLPIAEIVTEMM

-667 ARHQVV
+667 SRHCVEL
-673 FNVTQ
+673 NVTQ
-678 SNARPF
+678 TGSGAF
-684 NRKVERGQIIQIL
+684 TRKVERGQIIQIF
-697 DNIFNNSVFWLT
+697 DNIFNNSVFWLA
-709 RRAKRQNPPQIKV
+709 RRTNRNKPAKINV
-722 ELDAAAGTVRIVD
+722 EIDTKAGTIAIID
-735 NGPGISEEV
+735 NGPGISEPV
-744 GDRVFDAFYTSKGAN
+744 GNRVFDAFYTSKGAS
-759 GRGLGLFISKKLAT
+759 GRGLGLYISKKLAS
-773 ENDATLEL
+773 ENDVELEL
-781 LPANDGTHHGFVLK
+781 LPAQDGVHHGFVLK